1 VPTGKRILAIALA
14 LFTGVLFVGP
24 LPAHAQDRIPVK
36 ADLVRPLDA
45 SRIKVGDS
53 ILAKVATK
61 WISPQCTLRQGAILT
76 GRIVAQTA
84 HSKTDKTSQIA
95 LLFESGQ
102 CDGRDMKPLPLSVVA
117 VLSVDPILAASSYG
131 NQPLSE
137 ATGLGI
143 GGSGGGGA
151 GVGVGGGG
159 GSLRSV
165 TTAAAISYNSPSKYT
180 GPTSVLPGQVIGVR
194 GMKLNV
200 GSGPEGSSIL
210 SASGHDVRLE
220 INAQFLLVPNPSAAA
235 PVVAAAAAKTVAASV
250 PPPAT
255 ASAGSASATTTPD
268 VTDAPDDTEICVPPR
283 CNDALAPPESEIK
296 PTSAE
301 ATLSVKDLGYT
312 PVRRDHEMYSFDYG
326 SAISYLGT
334 KELLFTF
341 NPHTLVPRT
350 GTESEFAK
358 LRIIR
363 AVLISVPDKRIE
375 KTINWKVP
383 DDRQYLWR
391 VASDRV
397 LIHVGRE
404 LRLYGPGLKEEQKL
418 PLSGPLAF
426 VSASPSAKYFAVGV
440 IQERHSETVHRQ
452 LKDAEEVDPEED
464 VEIKVLDS
472 NLHPLATV
480 MRSSRSAPPVL
491 SDNGEIRIVSAG
503 KNRWQ
508 IIEETWES
516 QRHLLTQI
524 NSACRPETTTLPPE
538 LLFVVGCSRQTAGKW
553 YRVLRP
559 DGKPVLRGTS
569 PVAEFEQTAAG
580 VATANAFTI
589 GMAEAAKSIVSD
601 SAFHASDL
609 ASERIAV
616 YRAENGGRVFAL
628 TITSPVPTVQ
638 TFVLSPDGSQLA
650 VMSGEQI
657 AFYEVPTGNAH
668 R

>member
-1 VPTGKRILAIALA
+1 VPTGKRILTIVLP
-14 LFTGVLFVGP
+14 LFTGILLVCP
-24 LPAHAQDRIPVK
+24 LTANGQDHIPVK

-53 ILAKVATK
+53 ILAKVAMK
-61 WISPQCTLRQGAILT
+61 WNSPQCTLRQGAIIT

-131 NQPLSE
+131 NQPLGE
-137 ATGLGI
+137 AAGLGI

-159 GSLRSV
+159 GNLRSV
-165 TTAAAISYNSPSKYT
+165 TAAAAISYNSPSKYT

-200 GSGPEGSSIL
+200 GGGPEGSSIL

-220 INAQFLLVPNPSAAA
+220 INAQFLLVPIPSAATA
-235 PVVAAAAAKTVAASV
+235 PKTVAATV
-250 PPPAT
+250 PPAAT
-255 ASAGSASATTTPD
+255 ASAGPASATTTPD
-268 VTDAPDDTEICVPPR
+268 VTDAPDDSEICVPPQ
-283 CNDALAPPESEIK
+283 CNDALSSAEPEIK
-296 PTSAE
+296 PASAA

-312 PVRRDHEMYSFDYG
+312 PVRPDHEMYSFDYG
-326 SAISYLGT
+326 SAISYLGP

-363 AVLISVPDKRIE
+363 AVLISVPDKRVE

-383 DDRQYLWR
+383 DDHQYLWR

-404 LRLYGPGLKEEQKL
+404 LRLYGPGLKEEQSS

-440 IQERHSETVHRQ
+440 IQERHSEAIHRQ
-452 LKDAEEVDPEED
+452 LKDAEQVEPEED

-480 MRSSRSAPPVL
+480 IRSSRSAPPVL

-508 IIEETWES
+508 IIEETWDS

-538 LLFVVGCSRQTAGKW
+538 LLFVVGCSHQTAGKW

-559 DGKPVLRGTS
+559 DGKPVLKGTS

-628 TITSPVPTVQ
+628 NIASPVPTVQ
-638 TFVLSPDGSQLA
+638 TFMLSPDGSQLA

-657 AFYEVPTGNAH
+657 AFYEVPTSNAH